1 MSTSFTGKNLH
12 MALYRIMGIDHG
24 AVRIGIAISDPMHI
38 IARPYKVI
46 INDNDL
52 LDNIT
57 SIIKKENIG
66 KIILGLPLNLDG
78 EDTQKT
84 KEVRNFAESLEKNV
98 SIPIILWDERYTTV
112 EANEALQEM
121 GYNIHESKDV
131 IDKVAA
137 SLILR
142 NYLEN
147 NE

>member
-1 MSTSFTGKNLH
+1 ME
-12 MALYRIMGIDHG
+12 LYRIMSIDHG
-24 AVRIGIAISDPMHI
+24 AVRVGIAISDPMQI

-46 INDNDL
+46 INNDDL
-52 LDNIT
+52 LDEIT
-57 SIIKKENIG
+57 SIIKKERIG
-66 KIILGLPLNLDG
+66 KIILGLPLNLAG

-84 KEVRNFAESLEKNV
+84 KEVRDFAEKLKKDI

-147 NE
+147 NK

>member
-1 MSTSFTGKNLH
+1 
-12 MALYRIMGIDHG
+12 MGIDHG
-24 AVRIGIAISDPMHI
+24 AVRIGIAISDPMQI

-46 INDNDL
+46 INNDGL
-52 LDNIT
+52 LDEIT

-66 KIILGLPLNLDG
+66 KIIIGLPLNLAG
-78 EDTQKT
+78 QDTQKT
-84 KEVRNFAESLEKNV
+84 KEVRDFAEKLKKDI
-98 SIPIILWDERYTTV
+98 SIPVILWDERYTTV

-147 NE
+147 SE

>member
-1 MSTSFTGKNLH
+1 

-24 AVRIGIAISDPMHI
+24 AVRIGIAISDPMQI

-46 INDNDL
+46 INNDDL
-52 LDNIT
+52 LDEIT

-66 KIILGLPLNLDG
+66 KIIIGLPLNLAG

-84 KEVRNFAESLEKNV
+84 KEVRDFAEKLKKDI
-98 SIPIILWDERYTTV
+98 SIPVILWDERYTTV

-147 NE
+147 SE

>member
-1 MSTSFTGKNLH
+1 
-12 MALYRIMGIDHG
+12 MALYRIIGIDHG
-24 AVRIGIAISDPMHI
+24 AVRVGIAISDPMQI

-46 INDNDL
+46 INNDGL
-52 LDNIT
+52 LDEIT

-66 KIILGLPLNLDG
+66 KIIIGLPLNLAG

-84 KEVRNFAESLEKNV
+84 KEVRNFAEKLKKDI
-98 SIPIILWDERYTTV
+98 SIPVILWDERYTTV

-121 GYNIHESKDV
+121 GYNIHESKEV

-147 NE
+147 NK

>member
-1 MSTSFTGKNLH
+1 

-24 AVRIGIAISDPMHI
+24 AVRIGIAISDPMQI

-46 INDNDL
+46 INNDGL
-52 LDNIT
+52 LDEIT

-66 KIILGLPLNLDG
+66 KIIIGLPLNLAG
-78 EDTQKT
+78 QDTQKT
-84 KEVRNFAESLEKNV
+84 KEVRDFAEKLKKDI
-98 SIPIILWDERYTTV
+98 SIPVILWDERYTTV

-147 NE
+147 SE

>member
-1 MSTSFTGKNLH
+1 ME
-12 MALYRIMGIDHG
+12 LYRIMGIDYG
-24 AVRIGIAISDPMHI
+24 AVRVGIAISDPMQI

-46 INDNDL
+46 NNDNDL
-52 LDNIT
+52 LDKIN

-66 KIILGLPLNLDG
+66 KIILGLPLNLAG

-84 KEVRNFAESLEKNV
+84 IEVRDFAEKLKKSI
-98 SIPIILWDERYTTV
+98 SIPVILWDERYTTV

-147 NE
+147 NK

>member
-1 MSTSFTGKNLH
+1 

-24 AVRIGIAISDPMHI
+24 AVRVGIAISDPMQI

-46 INDNDL
+46 INNDGL
-52 LDNIT
+52 LDEIT

-66 KIILGLPLNLDG
+66 KIIIGLPLNLAG

-84 KEVRNFAESLEKNV
+84 KEVRNFAEKLKKDI
-98 SIPIILWDERYTTV
+98 SIPVILWDERYTTV

-121 GYNIHESKDV
+121 GYNIHESKEV

-147 NE
+147 NK

>member
-1 MSTSFTGKNLH
+1 MT
-12 MALYRIMGIDHG
+12 LYRIMGIDHG
-24 AVRIGIAISDPMHI
+24 AVRVGIAISDPMQI

-46 INDNDL
+46 INNDGL
-52 LDNIT
+52 LDEIT

-66 KIILGLPLNLDG
+66 KIIIGLPLNLAG
-78 EDTQKT
+78 KDTQKT
-84 KEVRNFAESLEKNV
+84 KEVRDFAEKLKKDI
-98 SIPIILWDERYTTV
+98 SIPVILWDERYTTV

-147 NE
+147 SE

>member
-1 MSTSFTGKNLH
+1 
-12 MALYRIMGIDHG
+12 MGIDHG
-24 AVRIGIAISDPMHI
+24 AVRVGIAISDPMQI

-46 INDNDL
+46 INNDGL
-52 LDNIT
+52 LDEIT

-66 KIILGLPLNLDG
+66 KIIIGLPLNLAG

-84 KEVRNFAESLEKNV
+84 KEVRNFAEKLKKDI
-98 SIPIILWDERYTTV
+98 SIPVILWDERYTTV

-147 NE
+147 NK

>member
-1 MSTSFTGKNLH
+1 
-12 MALYRIMGIDHG
+12 MGIDYG
-24 AVRIGIAISDPMHI
+24 AVRVGIAISDPMQI

-46 INDNDL
+46 NNDNDL
-52 LDNIT
+52 LDKIN

-66 KIILGLPLNLDG
+66 KIILGLPLNLAG

-84 KEVRNFAESLEKNV
+84 IEVRDFAEKLKKSI
-98 SIPIILWDERYTTV
+98 SIPVILWDERYTTV

-147 NE
+147 NK

>member
-1 MSTSFTGKNLH
+1 
-12 MALYRIMGIDHG
+12 MGIDHG
-24 AVRIGIAISDPMHI
+24 AVRVGIAISDPMQI

-46 INDNDL
+46 INNDDL
-52 LDNIT
+52 LDKIT
-57 SIIKKENIG
+57 NIIKKENIG

-78 EDTQKT
+78 KDTQKT
-84 KEVRNFAESLEKNV
+84 NEVRDFAEKLKKDISV
-98 SIPIILWDERYTTV
+98 PVILWDERYTTV

-147 NE
+147 NK

>member
-1 MSTSFTGKNLH
+1 
-12 MALYRIMGIDHG
+12 MGIDHG
-24 AVRIGIAISDPMHI
+24 AVRVGIAISDPMQI
-38 IARPYKVI
+38 IARPYKVV
-46 INDNDL
+46 INNDDL
-52 LDNIT
+52 LDKIT
-57 SIIKKENIG
+57 NIIKKENIG

-78 EDTQKT
+78 KDTQKT
-84 KEVRNFAESLEKNV
+84 KEVRDFAEKLKKDIF
-98 SIPIILWDERYTTV
+98 IPVVLWDERYTTV

-147 NE
+147 NK

>member
-1 MSTSFTGKNLH
+1 
-12 MALYRIMGIDHG
+12 MGIDHG
-24 AVRIGIAISDPMHI
+24 TVRVGIAISDPMQI

-46 INDNDL
+46 INNDDL
-52 LDNIT
+52 FDEIT
-57 SIIKKENIG
+57 SIIKKEKIG

-78 EDTQKT
+78 KDTQKT
-84 KEVRNFAESLEKNV
+84 REVRNFAEKLKISI

-112 EANEALQEM
+112 EANETLQKM

-147 NE
+147 NK

>member
-1 MSTSFTGKNLH
+1 MT
-12 MALYRIMGIDHG
+12 LYRIMGIDHG
-24 AVRIGIAISDPMHI
+24 AVRVGIAISDPMQI

-46 INDNDL
+46 INNDDL
-52 LDNIT
+52 FNEIIN
-57 SIIKKENIG
+57 IIKEENIG

-84 KEVRNFAESLEKNV
+84 KEVRNFAEKLKKDI
-98 SIPIILWDERYTTV
+98 SIPVILWDERYTTV
-112 EANEALQEM
+112 EANEALQKM
-121 GYNIHESKDV
+121 GYNIHDSKDV

-147 NE
+147 NK